1 MDLIK
6 VIFIQGRYNKLSRW
20 QGKDLLKMAAIK
32 ITKEDWIEDYACRIF
47 EMWRK
52 RQGPLGQ
59 VDEKYIEQL
68 KEQLS
73 NQFDDPL
80 KRALIENTY

>member
-1 MDLIK
+1 
-6 VIFIQGRYNKLSRW
+6 
-20 QGKDLLKMAAIK
+20 MATVE
-32 ITKEDWIEDYACRIF
+32 ITKEDWIRNYAGRIF
-47 EMWRK
+47 AMWRK
-52 RQGPLGQ
+52 RQGPLGE